1 MGRKFTTIDRNER
14 EYIPK
19 DWKDEND
26 KPEQNA
32 LKFKF
37 KPLSKRQ
44 LAEFSDN
51 SSRMQVHS
59 GTVIL
64 GTTSIDIE
72 VFKVAINGW
81 ENFIVDDKEYKF
93 KRVNG
98 LVDEDAINILDLD
111 IISEVSNHIIEVSKV
126 PEQGK

>member
-1 MGRKFTTIDRNER
+1 MGRKFITIDRGER
-14 EYIPK
+14 YYIPK
-19 DWKDEND
+19 DWKDENG

-44 LAEFSDN
+44 LAEFSDS

-59 GTVIL
+59 GTIIL

-72 VFKVAINGW
+72 IFKLAITDW

-98 LVDEDAINILDLD
+98 LVDDDAINILDLD
-111 IISEVSNHIIEVSKV
+111 IISEVANHIIEVSKV